1 MCRMACFAC
10 SVLLLS
16 AAVAGADEAED
27 AFQTLFGAEYKKA
40 TATPD
45 KADDVALAAKL
56 LAAAKSKD
64 TVPALAALLC
74 EKAYELGVKAPF
86 GYAAAV
92 EAMEL
97 LADTV
102 ADKAASCQD
111 KIVAVRQREYDAAK
125 GPERAKAGAALL
137 DAVLAGAGAWE
148 SAGGFTEAT
157 ALLRR
162 AQALAQAVA
171 PDRKPEIQAR
181 TERIAIQQKVR
192 KQAADLKA
200 RVQANPQDG
209 ASRKELVR
217 LLVVEL
223 DTPAA
228 AAAFLDDS
236 LDEAMRK
243 YVPAA
248 AKGIEAAPEA
258 ACLELANWYL
268 ALSEKAVIGK
278 QALLVRASAYYE
290 KYLDLHKADDV
301 TRSQASLALKK
312 AEETLSKLGAKSD
325 PTPKAGRWVE
335 ILRFADP
342 AKDTVEGKWERSKEG
357 FLIMR
362 PNWYTRLAMPCVV
375 EGNYEFSVTFART
388 DGDVALNL
396 IFPVGSA
403 AALMYFGGGGGML
416 ESKSQAE
423 RLMPG
428 VLQNNQ
434 DYTAEVKVTVEGET
448 GEISAQMNG
457 KPYMHWQG
465 PLSDLR
471 DPGQWK
477 MPVRQ
482 MFGFG
487 AHQTTMAIKSVKLR
501 LLSGKAKLTR

>member
-1 MCRMACFAC
+1 
-10 SVLLLS
+10 
-16 AAVAGADEAED
+16 
-27 AFQTLFGAEYKKA
+27 
-40 TATPD
+40 
-45 KADDVALAAKL
+45 
-56 LAAAKSKD
+56 
-64 TVPALAALLC
+64 LLC
-74 EKAYELGVKAPF
+74 EKAYELGVKAPS
-86 GYAAAV
+86 GYATAV

-97 LADTV
+97 VADRV
-102 ADKAASCQD
+102 GDKAASCQD

-162 AQALAQAVA
+162 AQALASAVA
-171 PDRKPEIQAR
+171 PERKTEIQAR

-200 RVQANPQDG
+200 RVQANPQDA

-223 DTPAA
+223 DNPAE
-228 AAAFLDDS
+228 AAAFLDDL

-248 AKGIEAAPEA
+248 AKGVEAAPEA
-258 ACLELANWYL
+258 ACLELANWYV
-268 ALSEKAVIGK
+268 ALLEKAVIGK
-278 QALLVRASAYYE
+278 QALLARASAYYE
-290 KYLDLHKADDV
+290 RYLDLHKADDV
-301 TRSQASLALKK
+301 TRSQAALALKK
-312 AEETLSKLGAKSD
+312 VEETLSKLGAKSD
-325 PTPKAGRWVE
+325 PTPKQGRWVE

-342 AKDTVEGKWERSKEG
+342 AKDTVEGKWERGKEG
-357 FLIMR
+357 FLVMR
-362 PNWYTRLAMPCVV
+362 PGWYARLAMPCVV
-375 EGNYEFSVTFART
+375 DGNYEFSVTFART
-388 DGDVALNL
+388 GGDAALNL

-403 AALMYFGGGGGML
+403 AALVYFGGGGGML

-434 DYTAEVKVTVEGET
+434 DYTAEVKVTVDGET

-487 AHQTTMAIKSVKLR
+487 AHQTTMAFKSVKLR
-501 LLSGKAKLTR
+501 LLSGRAKLTR